1 MGMYNYVADKEEEFY
16 NRCDE
21 VASESETIQEFRERM
36 KEHFGLIS
44 EDQNIDVDEVLH
56 FVWEEKWSKYNMGG
70 R

>member
-36 KEHFGLIS
+36 KKHFGLIS
-44 EDQNIDVDEVLH
+44 EDQNIDFDEVLY
-56 FVWEEKWSKYNMGG
+56 FVWEEKWSKYNMERG
-70 R
+70 